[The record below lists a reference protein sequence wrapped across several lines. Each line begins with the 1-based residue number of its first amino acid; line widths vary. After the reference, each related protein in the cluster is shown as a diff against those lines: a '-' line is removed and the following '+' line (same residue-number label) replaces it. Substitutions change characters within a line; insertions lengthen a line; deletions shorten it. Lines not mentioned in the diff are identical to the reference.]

1 MTVKELIIELLT
13 CPMDAN
19 VELEVLT
26 DNHCHKYS
34 EAHLGS
40 VVHYRE
46 YGVLLEGVEE

>member
-19 VELEVLT
+19 VKLEVLT

-34 EAHLGS
+34 EADLGS

-46 YGVLLEGVEE
+46 GGVVLEGVEE